1 MQPVRF
7 PRYLSQRQAPK
18 HQEATKPPVTWVAVA
33 TVFISSLTLLGTL
46 FYWTQKNAGRAYREA
61 YLEMFGFRSDA
72 LPWNTDDLAL
82 LGYVAQVDVI
92 VKMLFAFS
100 ALTLFALL
108 VMLVANWASQHFS
121 KRRVRSNVRVE
132 RNKKDSIVTSE
143 VVICWTIVVALVVLG
158 YSVIVPLVL
167 FQQARAEGGH
177 DAEQQMNAIQTL
189 NLATLKKFRLN
200 FVEITSEKAEA
211 VSGAAISCTEKFCA
225 LYSPD
230 GPIHARVVP
239 LSDVKMWS
247 KLEWED
253 VLARRQAGASE
264 SNKPGAERAARSS
277 TQPTSGL
284 QCAQDGARGSRRVSP
299 HVNGQRG
306 SRV

>member
-7 PRYLSQRQAPK
+7 PRYLHQRQA
-18 HQEATKPPVTWVAVA
+18 TKPQEPAKPAVTWVAIA
-33 TVFISSLTLLGTL
+33 TVFISSLALLGTL

-82 LGYVAQVDVI
+82 LGYVAQADVI

-100 ALTLFALL
+100 ALSLFAV
-108 VMLVANWASQHFS
+108 VMLLAANWASQYFS
-121 KRRVRSNVRVE
+121 KHRARKDVKAE
-132 RNKKDSIVTSE
+132 QKKEDNIVTSE
-143 VVICWTIVVALVVLG
+143 VVACWAIVVALVVLG
-158 YSVIVPLVL
+158 YSVVVPLVL
-167 FQQARAEGGH
+167 FQQARTEGFH
-177 DAEQQMNAIQTL
+177 DAEQQMGAVRTL
-189 NLATLKKFRLN
+189 NLPALKKYRLN
-200 FVEITSEKAEA
+200 FVEITREKAEA

-230 GPIHARVVP
+230 GPIHARIVP

-253 VLARRQAGASE
+253 VLARRQAQASE
-264 SNKPGAERAARSS
+264 NSKTGAEGAVRPS
-277 TQPTSGL
+277 TQPTAGL
-284 QCAQDGARGSRRVSP
+284 QCEQDWAGGARRVSS
-299 HVNGQRG
+299 HAHGQRG
-306 SRV
+306 SRG

>member
-7 PRYLSQRQAPK
+7 PRYLHQRQA
-18 HQEATKPPVTWVAVA
+18 TKPQETTKPVVTWVAIA
-33 TVFISSLTLLGTL
+33 TVFISSLALLGTL

-82 LGYVAQVDVI
+82 LGYVAQADVI

-100 ALTLFALL
+100 ALTLFAVV
-108 VMLVANWASQHFS
+108 VMLAANWARQYFS
-121 KRRVRSNVRVE
+121 KIRE
-132 RNKKDSIVTSE
+132 REDVKSERDKRDSIVTSE
-143 VVICWTIVVALVVLG
+143 VVVCWAIVVALVVLG
-158 YSVIVPLVL
+158 YSVVVPLVL
-167 FQQARAEGGH
+167 FQQARAEGCH
-177 DAEQQMNAIQTL
+177 DAEQQMSAIRTL
-189 NLATLKKFRLN
+189 NLAALREYRLN
-200 FVEITSEKAEA
+200 FVEITREKAET

-230 GPIHARVVP
+230 GPIHARIVP

-253 VLARRQAGASE
+253 VLARRQTEASE
-264 SNKPGAERAARSS
+264 NSKTGAERAARPS

-284 QCAQDGARGSRRVSP
+284 QRAQDGARGTRPVSSHAP
-299 HVNGQRG
+299 DQRG
-306 SRV
+306 SQV